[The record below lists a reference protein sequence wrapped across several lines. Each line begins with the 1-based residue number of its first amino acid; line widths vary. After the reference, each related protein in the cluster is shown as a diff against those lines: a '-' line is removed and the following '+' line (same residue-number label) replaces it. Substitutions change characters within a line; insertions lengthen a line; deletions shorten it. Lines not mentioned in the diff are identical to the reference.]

1 MRRIWVWSFPTRG
14 RRCVPSARWF
24 GSSTPPPPRGRRTSS
39 GSWPGPWPARF
50 CCRWPL
56 CCCLPNCHN
65 PIKQKPNRNTWKH
78 WRRKP
83 NIITHGDATRAPP
96 IQTNPRIPSQLQ
108 AEWLPAYFAAIH
120 LALPFLMYLFIFFP
134 HFSLSITIIRI
145 SVMITPTRV
154 GMCWVFFYIRNSK
167 EKTMDHISGSDSQAW
182 IPEIGNRKMK
192 PDWNSKHLLALI
204 CLAVL
209 LAFLIHHRRFET
221 TTIHTAKETQVK
233 RLQKYQ
239 PSELELDKSPRKKQ
253 TNTFI
258 YKFQYQLRKQ
268 QKRKINTQPGRTS
281 TTNCLN
287 LSFFHLHLLSL

>member
-1 MRRIWVWSFPTRG
+1 
-14 RRCVPSARWF
+14 
-24 GSSTPPPPRGRRTSS
+24 
-39 GSWPGPWPARF
+39 
-50 CCRWPL
+50 
-56 CCCLPNCHN
+56 
-65 PIKQKPNRNTWKH
+65 
-78 WRRKP
+78 
-83 NIITHGDATRAPP
+83 
-96 IQTNPRIPSQLQ
+96 
-108 AEWLPAYFAAIH
+108 
-120 LALPFLMYLFIFFP
+120 
-134 HFSLSITIIRI
+134 
-145 SVMITPTRV
+145 
-154 GMCWVFFYIRNSK
+154 
-167 EKTMDHISGSDSQAW
+167 MDHISGSDSQAW

-268 QKRKINTQPGRTS
+268 QQKKIPSPAARQQQIA
-281 TTNCLN
+281 
-287 LSFFHLHLLSL
+287 

>member
-1 MRRIWVWSFPTRG
+1 
-14 RRCVPSARWF
+14 
-24 GSSTPPPPRGRRTSS
+24 
-39 GSWPGPWPARF
+39 
-50 CCRWPL
+50 
-56 CCCLPNCHN
+56 
-65 PIKQKPNRNTWKH
+65 
-78 WRRKP
+78 
-83 NIITHGDATRAPP
+83 
-96 IQTNPRIPSQLQ
+96 
-108 AEWLPAYFAAIH
+108 
-120 LALPFLMYLFIFFP
+120 
-134 HFSLSITIIRI
+134 
-145 SVMITPTRV
+145 MITPTRV

-268 QKRKINTQPGRTS
+268 QQQKKKYPARPHVNNK
-281 TTNCLN
+281 L
-287 LSFFHLHLLSL
+287 LESFFLPSPSSFSLTNQIIPKQVNQLIINPNRKKEDKK